1 LVEGDTGR
9 ARKLAVEG
17 LELSR
22 EIRDKDLESWQQSN
36 LGLVALQ
43 EGDTGRAWML
53 IVKSLDGYLEAESRV
68 GVIDSL
74 VDVGAVAGAR
84 GEPLRAAR
92 LWGAADAL
100 REVTGYTMSVREAG
114 MYEPYI
120 SAARSELGET
130 AFRAAWEEGRAMTEE
145 QAIALALENE
155 ENDANLKETEPV

>member
-1 LVEGDTGR
+1 
-9 ARKLAVEG
+9 VEG

-43 EGDTGRAWML
+43 EGDTERAWML
-53 IVKSLDGYLEAESRV
+53 LVESLKGYLEAESRV

-74 VDVGAVAGAR
+74 VDLGAVAGAR

-100 REVTGYTMSVREAG
+100 REVTRYTLSVREAG
-114 MYEPYI
+114 WYEPYV
-120 SAARSELGET
+120 SAARSELGKT
-130 AFRAAWEEGRAMTEE
+130 AFRAAWEEGHAMTEE
-145 QAIALALENE
+145 QAIVLALENE
-155 ENDANLKETEPV
+155 ENHANLDETEPK

>member
-1 LVEGDTGR
+1 
-9 ARKLAVEG
+9 VEG

-43 EGDTGRAWML
+43 EGDTGRARML
-53 IVKSLDGYLEAESRV
+53 MVESLEGYLEAESRV

-74 VDVGAVAGAR
+74 DDLGAVAGAR

-100 REVTGYTMSVREAG
+100 RELTGYTLSVGEAG
-114 MYEPYI
+114 FYEPYM
-120 SAARSELGET
+120 SAVRSELGET

-155 ENDANLKETEPV
+155 DNDANFTESEPV